1 MAEGFWVCG
10 KISEQNH
17 DKLNRLAQLKNM
29 TVSDLTARIL
39 TYHLTKWRPK
49 GRDKRNRTDNGK
61 RLFTRR
67 HVGTLAYVY
76 PTTQEDK
83 QPTRFTGKLED
94 VSLGGVKIS
103 FGRNGSEI
111 VELLNRNQQCLIVFS
126 LPGNN
131 RKLEIDC
138 RFQRSQVVAN
148 DVIIGA
154 SFNPIGYS
162 EQVALHRFMN

>member
-39 TYHLTKWRPK
+39 TYHLTKWRSK
-49 GRDKRNRTDNGK
+49 GRDKRNRVENGK

-126 LPGNN
+126 LPGTN

-162 EQVALHRFMN
+162 EQAALHRFMN